1 MGSYPLKAPEF
12 RTYGS
17 ISPFKFNSMKHMHAF
32 HLGEETTLAAIIAV
46 LYICSNMLLANV
58 FTLT

>member
-46 LYICSNMLLANV
+46 LYFCSIMLFAYV